1 MSYNKR
7 QGQYAPKQN
16 SIPQPIE
23 SGSIAVGQEE
33 QTPIPKAHQ
42 PVMPVRPVTASKVSE
57 ETIKRADEYVEGRL
71 NEFTTNINTLKG
83 TIDKI
88 PTSIPVIIPEEVKE
102 NIAAFDK
109 TVENLPNAL
118 QKVDE
123 FKAVTDRWMIKI
135 LFFVAGIASVSILMA
150 VFVGNKYS
158 EACDMERTAEVKV
171 QYADSLLKE
180 ARSIMM
186 LRETY
191 HDFGRWMV
199 NRYGTKGKDFDRFHR
214 ERMAV
219 RKEK

>member
-23 SGSIAVGQEE
+23 SGSIAVGQEK
-33 QTPIPKAHQ
+33 QMSIPKAHQ

-71 NEFTTNINTLKG
+71 NEFTTNINMLKG

-88 PTSIPVIIPEEVKE
+88 PSSIPVTIPEEVQKKM
-102 NIAAFDK
+102 AAFDK

-123 FKAVTDRWMIKI
+123 FKTVTDRWMIKI
-135 LFFVAGIASVSILMA
+135 LFFVAGIASISILMA

-158 EACDMERTAEVKV
+158 EACDKERAAEAKV
-171 QYADSLLKE
+171 HYADSVLKE
-180 ARSIMM
+180 ARSIMVV
-186 LRETY
+186 RETY

-199 NRYGTKGKDFDRFHR
+199 NRYGTKGKEFDRFQR
-214 ERMAV
+214 KRIAV
-219 RKEK
+219 GKRK